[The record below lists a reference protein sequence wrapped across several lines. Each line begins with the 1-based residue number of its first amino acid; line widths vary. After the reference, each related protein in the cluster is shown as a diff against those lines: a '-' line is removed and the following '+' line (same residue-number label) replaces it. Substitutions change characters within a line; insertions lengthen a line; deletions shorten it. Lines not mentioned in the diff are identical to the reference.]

1 MEKVRAKLAALAG
14 HSAVAAEV
22 DRRIA
27 EQAAARMNAITAR
40 LDVLRPSV
48 LTDPAAEDEYQQLV
62 DERGRLMEVV
72 GRQRK

>member
-1 MEKVRAKLAALAG
+1 MDKIRTKLAALAG

-27 EQAAARMNAITAR
+27 EQAAARIDAITAR

-48 LTDPAAEDEYQQLV
+48 LTDPAAEDEYQRLV

-72 GRQRK
+72 GGSAK